1 MRSIAKAQYGMSRKL
16 RRQYMNPMRCKS
28 PNEPG
33 CGAKRAERKQNR
45 EINRA
50 NRQSEREE
58 RREKR
63 RTPAPSGI
71 RGGIPDYPKIVKR
84 EYLREDDDR
93 PGTPSGYDR
102 QKKMWKGENVAGG
115 QNQAKKGT
123 KLKGM
128 VKAKTGTKAKAKYG
142 AVAKKVSK
150 KGSRK

>member
-1 MRSIAKAQYGMSRKL
+1 MPTRRMSRSQS
-16 RRQYMNPMRCKS
+16 RQYTRSTRCIS
-28 PNEPG
+28 PNDPG
-33 CGAKRAERKQNR
+33 CGRSRRSGIKS
-45 EINRA
+45 
-50 NRQSEREE
+50 NRQIRKEQDEISRRVDEQL
-58 RREKR
+58 REK
-63 RTPAPSGI
+63 ALMKNG
-71 RGGIPDYPKIVKR
+71 IVKR

-102 QKKMWKGENVAGG
+102 QKKMWKGENVAAGE
-115 QNQAKKGT
+115 NQAKRGT